1 MLPSPIRLAVV
12 EREPSNRYGIQCV
25 QAEGKDRMDFYD
37 GSAALN
43 ECATGDLGLPADR
56 SPCPTT
62 EQAVRAMIAATG
74 DDPRSEENTS
84 EHQSLM
90 RNSSADFCLH
100 TKTRQMST
108 KK

>member
-25 QAEGKDRMDFYD
+25 QAEGQDRMDFYD

-43 ECATGDLGLPADR
+43 ECATGDLGLHADR

-62 EQAVRAMIAATG
+62 EQAVRAMIADTG
-74 DDPRSEENTS
+74 ADPDPEEIGRAS
-84 EHQSLM
+84 CRASVSQHCEISGVPGQI
-90 RNSSADFCLH
+90 
-100 TKTRQMST
+100 K
-108 KK
+108 

>member
-43 ECATGDLGLPADR
+43 ECATGDLGLPAAR
-56 SPCPTT
+56 TPCPTP
-62 EQAVRAMIAATG
+62 EQAVRAMNAATG
-74 DDPRSEENTS
+74 HHPNRDG
-84 EHQSLM
+84 
-90 RNSSADFCLH
+90 LH
-100 TKTRQMST
+100 ESPSRQEDTDRRTRGT
-108 KK
+108 R

>member
-62 EQAVRAMIAATG
+62 EQ
-74 DDPRSEENTS
+74 RSEEHTS
-84 EHQSLM
+84 ELQSLM
-90 RNSSADFCLH
+90 RITYAVFCL
-100 TKTRQMST
+100 
-108 KK
+108 KKNSITLYTNQYT